1 MDYFYIPEKNNML
14 LALYN
19 RNFDDDD
26 VEIFENLFAL
36 IKQYGIHVVLFEGM
50 IPALLQYNLLPDHY
64 TTFSENKPLTKNVK
78 CLLSLG
84 GDGTIL
90 DTVTYVGDKGIPILG
105 INMGRLGFLAGTGSN
120 EIEHAITSLLY
131 DSYILDPRSLVH
143 FDASEDLFSEAPY
156 ALNEFTLHRKDS
168 STMMIIHTYING
180 EFLCSYWADGII
192 VSTPTGSTGYSLSCG
207 GPVIFPQAN
216 NFVITPVAPHNLNV
230 RPVVVPDNNI
240 ISFEIEGRANQ
251 YLCTLDARSRPIS
264 TNVSMAVRKEN
275 FEINLIRLEGQN
287 FLQTLRNKMYW
298 GLDQR
303 N

>member
-1 MDYFYIPEKNNML
+1 ML
-14 LALYN
+14 IAIYN
-19 RNFDDDD
+19 RVFDDDD
-26 VEIFENLFAL
+26 LEVLSQIFKSLKEYKCDL
-36 IKQYGIHVVLFEGM
+36 IIFEGM
-50 IPALLQYNLLPDHY
+50 VPHLKLHDLLPK
-64 TTFSENKPLTKNVK
+64 TFRTFSKEDPLTKDVR

-105 INMGRLGFLAGTGSN
+105 INMGRLGFLAGTGVTEVESALQQLQSN
-120 EIEHAITSLLY
+120 NFII
-131 DSYILDPRSLVH
+131 DKRSLVH
-143 FDASEDLFSEAPY
+143 LDSSDPLFADAPY

-168 STMMIIHTYING
+168 SSMIIIHTYING
-180 EFLCSYWADGII
+180 EFLCTYWADGII

-230 RPVVVPDNNI
+230 RPVVVPDDQI
-240 ISFEIEGRANQ
+240 ISFEIEGRAKQ
-251 YLCTLDARSRPIS
+251 FLCTLDARSAPIS
-264 TNVSMAVRKEN
+264 TDVSLAVKKEK
-275 FEINLIRLEGQN
+275 FDINLVRLEGQN

-298 GLDQR
+298 GIDRR